1 MSFFFDKCSGEEG
14 LRPQAPVK
22 PQRNRKAMSY
32 DTGTVSVFRI
42 ALLLF
47 NRLLHNMFLFM
58 LVICV
63 YIYIYVE
70 LCLKH
75 LYLTVN
81 WCSLSS
87 LNSGTDRE
95 SPNNIEK
102 PPNRKPPVK
111 KPRLPQNR
119 NKSLDLSGTCL
130 SVFIYMCVCVHAYL

>member
-1 MSFFFDKCSGEEG
+1 MS
-14 LRPQAPVK
+14 
-22 PQRNRKAMSY
+22 
-32 DTGTVSVFRI
+32 
-42 ALLLF
+42 
-47 NRLLHNMFLFM
+47 
-58 LVICV
+58 VICV
-63 YIYIYVE
+63 YIYVE
-70 LCLKH
+70 LCCRC

-81 WCSLSS
+81 WCFLSS

-130 SVFIYMCVCVHAYL
+130 CFYLYLCVCACMCVISHWILHDALNVSSHLKCTGADQLSVIMALSCSALQTASTQHRVTASCSDAAAGQLLP